1 MYRSYLWIF
10 SQFECIDL
18 SLERLGEVRLIVPGN
33 HNRKYWHLNQ
43 KNFKRMLLRKSI
55 YLFSIVVLSCNFPKD
70 KKEPKI
76 ENQPYPDKE
85 WSTAN
90 LNYSEKG
97 EERMDS
103 LAHVF
108 NKKFSL
114 LIIKN
119 GSVIFERYQAPYL
132 KDTLI
137 HVNSC
142 TKSVI
147 SILFGMVFK
156 NDLTRHENKSSL
168 SYFPQY
174 PLNDSSLKKIK
185 NKHFLS
191 MSSGLDWK
199 GGIDATDVIAMSES
213 DDWTKYVFERKVIHE
228 PHVAYRYNSGGTQVI
243 STILHSQT
251 SDGLEKFAVDS
262 LFSPLNIESYFWD
275 KTLNGVP
282 KAGWGLHLKMAD
294 IAKLGY
300 LLLRNGRWK
309 EKQLIPK
316 YWVEQSTT
324 SKINIS
330 DTWDYGY
337 QFWIP
342 HRAPFKSYLFRGYYP
357 PSHKIIE
364 VIPELDIVAVY
375 VGENSNFKEVIK
387 SHIEILEEEGTQG

>member
-1 MYRSYLWIF
+1 
-10 SQFECIDL
+10 
-18 SLERLGEVRLIVPGN
+18 
-33 HNRKYWHLNQ
+33 
-43 KNFKRMLLRKSI
+43 MLLRKSI
-55 YLFSIVVLSCNFPKD
+55 YLFSIVVLSCNSPKD
-70 KKEPKI
+70 KQEPKI

-85 WSTAN
+85 WSTTN
-90 LNYSEKG
+90 LNYSEKV
-97 EERMDS
+97 EKRMDS

-108 NKKFSL
+108 DKKFSL

-168 SYFPQY
+168 SYFPLY

-213 DDWTKYVFERKVIHE
+213 DDWARYVFERKVIHE

-243 STILHSQT
+243 STILHSQA

-282 KAGWGLHLKMAD
+282 KAGWGLHLKIPD
-294 IAKLGY
+294 LAKLGY
-300 LLLRNGRWK
+300 LLLRNGKWK

-342 HRAPFKSYLFRGYYP
+342 HRAPYKSYLFRGYYP

-387 SHIEILEEEGTQG
+387 SHIEILKEEGTQG